1 MTNSNHRREPLGLI
15 AFAMATNTHLQPGL
29 WRTRS
34 DQNPNWYGE
43 TQSWIELAK
52 LLDGAGFD
60 ALFFA
65 DVIGLYGEYAG
76 SHEIFARHGHQIPTL
91 DPSGLIP
98 LLANATQNLG
108 FIITSSILQEHPF
121 TFARKLSSLDQWTNG
136 RVGWNIV
143 TGHNANG
150 YRNFGYD
157 DLVPHAD
164 RYNWAE
170 EYLDVVYKLWEGSWD
185 EDALMNDPR
194 SGKFADASKIHRINH
209 VGERYKV
216 EGPHLVAP
224 TRQRTPLLAQAGSSD
239 RGQDFAAKHAEIVL
253 FAAPNPEAA
262 LRQVE
267 STTER
272 LRSTGRGVDEAKYFQ
287 TLSFIIGSTEAE
299 ARRLEAELDEHLDS
313 DGAVAHFG
321 GSIGIDLGLIG
332 LDTPI
337 EAIKTEAV
345 KSNLAS
351 LLKETDGRKPTVRD
365 VIALR
370 KRSRIVGTPEQIA
383 DRILDWQNAG
393 ISGIAV
399 TNSLIPDSYAAFI
412 DHVLPTL
419 RERGLVRHLDHR
431 SGQTLR
437 GRVFGRDRLLQGH
450 PAAAQRGAFAEQS
463 IGGLHA

>member
-1 MTNSNHRREPLGLI
+1 MTDSNQRHEPLGLI
-15 AFAMATNTHLQPGL
+15 GFAMATNTHLQPGL
-29 WRTRS
+29 WQSRS
-34 DQNPNWYGE
+34 DRNPNWYGE
-43 TQSWIELAK
+43 TQTWIDLAQ
-52 LLDGAGFD
+52 LLDSAGFD

-76 SHEIFARHGHQIPTL
+76 SHEIFARHGLQIPTL

-108 FIITSSILQEHPF
+108 FIVTSSILQEHPF

-143 TGHNANG
+143 TGHNANA

-185 EDALMNDPR
+185 EDALVNDPK
-194 SGKFADASKIHRINH
+194 SSQFADASKIHRINH

-253 FAAPNPEAA
+253 LNAPNPEAA
-262 LRQVE
+262 GRQVG
-267 STTER
+267 STAER
-272 LRSTGRGVDEAKYFQ
+272 VRSAGRGDEEAKYFQ
-287 TLSFIIGSTEAE
+287 TLSFIVGSTEAE
-299 ARRLEAELDEHLDS
+299 AKRREAELDEHLDS
-313 DGAVAHFG
+313 EGTVAHFG

-337 EAIKTEAV
+337 ESIETEAV
-345 KSNLAS
+345 KSMLAS
-351 LLKETDGRKPTVRD
+351 LLKQSAGRKPTVRD

-383 DRILDWQNAG
+383 DHILDWQNAG

-399 TNSLIPDSYAAFI
+399 TNSLIPDSFVDFI

-419 RERGLVRHLDHR
+419 RERGLVRQLDHPA
-431 SGQTLR
+431 GQTLR
-437 GRVFGRDRLLQGH
+437 GRVFGRDRLPQRH
-450 PAAAQRGAFAEQS
+450 PAAMQRGAFAQQS
-463 IGGLHA
+463 IGDPHA